1 MKKLFTAL
9 FMLLTISVFS
19 QSFLYTFDSIEA
31 KTSKGNIQ
39 TETESSIIYNKDPQ
53 NEINGSLNIFTDTQN
68 EVFFQRSPVYKDTMN
83 DIEVIN
89 FSVYS
94 NSDSEMYNV
103 YIDQDRQNITI
114 SNYNNPEDY
123 IIFYNKL

>member
-9 FMLLTISVFS
+9 FMLLTVSVFS

-31 KTSKGNIQ
+31 KTSKGHIQ
-39 TETESSIIYNKDPQ
+39 TETESSIIYNKDPKDK
-53 NEINGSLNIFTDTQN
+53 ISGSLNIFTDTQN
-68 EVFFQRSPVYKDTMN
+68 EVFFQRSPVYSDTMN
-83 DIEVIN
+83 NVEIIN

-103 YIDQDRQNITI
+103 YIDEDRQNITI